1 MRSVKSDL
9 YTTEYFLCE
18 NAGWQEFSRSCGATL
33 DERYKRALALADL
46 KPGMEILD
54 LGCGR
59 GELVIYCARK
69 GARATGIDYSASAIE
84 IARKALQ
91 SYPEEIREKVKLM
104 QLDSKTVAF
113 PAESFDCIFL
123 LDFAEHL
130 YPEEFSLV
138 LSNALYYLKKR
149 GRLILHTAPNK
160 LFFYGY
166 SYWRLMRTL
175 LNILLGRKDRP
186 PRNPR
191 NEYQIAM
198 HVNEMSPFE
207 LKNYLKR
214 SGFSKATIR
223 LNSYGWLGVRWIDA
237 PLFNPRVL
245 LGRIILELF
254 PFSIIYPLRLFFY
267 DSIWCVARK
276 Q

>member
-1 MRSVKSDL
+1 MRQVDSKL
-9 YTTEYFLCE
+9 YTTEYFLTE
-18 NAGWQEFSRSCGATL
+18 NAGWEEFNRSCGATL

-59 GELVIYCARK
+59 GELVINCARN

-84 IARKALQ
+84 LAQKALQ
-91 SYPEEIREKVKLM
+91 AYPEAIREKALFM
-104 QLDSKTVAF
+104 QHDSKSLAF
-113 PAESFDCIFL
+113 PADSFDCIFL

-130 YPEEFSLV
+130 YPEELSKV
-138 LSNALYYLKKR
+138 LSNSFYYLKK
-149 GRLILHTAPNK
+149 GGKLIIHTAPNK
-160 LFFYGY
+160 LFFIGY
-166 SYWRLMRTL
+166 AYWRVMRTF
-175 LNILLGRKDRP
+175 LNILLGRKEQP

-198 HVNEMSPFE
+198 HVNEMSPAE
-207 LKNYLKR
+207 LKKYLNA
-214 SGFSKATIR
+214 SGFKKAKIR
-223 LNSYGWLGVRWIDA
+223 LHSCGWLGVRWIDA
-237 PLFNPRVL
+237 PLSNPRIL

-254 PFSIIYPLRLFFY
+254 PFSMIYPLRLFFY

-276 Q
+276 